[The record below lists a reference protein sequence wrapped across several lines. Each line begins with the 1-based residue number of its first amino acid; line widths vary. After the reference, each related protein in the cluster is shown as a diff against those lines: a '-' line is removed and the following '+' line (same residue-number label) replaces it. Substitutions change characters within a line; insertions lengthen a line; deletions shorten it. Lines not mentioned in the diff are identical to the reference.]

1 MRSLAA
7 GRHGIWT
14 YNALL
19 AGMNPAERARG
30 VRVVSEARRARRL
43 YEHGVFKFGSGKSD
57 FVEGRLH
64 SHLLERWIASGLPLQ
79 ELSPGGSKKR
89 PVT

>member
-7 GRHGIWT
+7 GRHGIWK

-64 SHLLERWIASGLPLQ
+64 SHLLERRFWTTTDASP
-79 ELSPGGSKKR
+79 
-89 PVT
+89 